1 MKLLPKHTGAS
12 SQLWKAKGVIL
23 SEVMSYLGI
32 GGVYF
37 PFTGEANVN
46 ISMPILQFLSPL
58 ARNGHQIGFAREDEA
73 NFIAYIACKNH
84 PSPDFQYSGI
94 LSALINATN
103 TLYRYNRTSILN

>member
-1 MKLLPKHTGAS
+1 MEGQRGNTVRS
-12 SQLWKAKGVIL
+12 NVL
-23 SEVMSYLGI
+23 SWHRRSL
-32 GGVYF
+32 F

-46 ISMPILQFLSPL
+46 ISMPHTSIPFT
-58 ARNGHQIGFAREDEA
+58 ACHEMAHQIGFAREDEA

-103 TLYRYNRTSILN
+103 TYTATTGTSILN